1 LQRAIKFKKKLA
13 EVWIVVLLLLV
24 LGFSTG
30 IRSTYETR
38 RMNQWVWHTQQVLGE
53 AESVRLIRLRMRN
66 ELWFY
71 RATGRD
77 EFRSRYEV
85 DRRKLRESTSRLRE
99 LTADNQSQHDEIN
112 RIGEV
117 IQQQVTLLDG
127 AMEKAQSAKRT
138 GEPQESTAVISTDD
152 ELTGMMD
159 GFEKEERRLF
169 GERSGDVQASAM
181 WTREILA
188 LTGMLACGAL
198 LVAGYYIQREVL
210 SRARIEVGLRRA
222 RELLGTQL
230 DQKQS
235 ELGHTM
241 EDLHEQI
248 EARNQAEEEMRRLNQ
263 ELEARVAR
271 RTKELREMNH
281 ELETFNYSVSHDL
294 RAPLRHLDGFSRI
307 LEDEFSAELSADAKH
322 YLHRIR
328 LAARQMSE
336 LVEDL
341 LRLARFGRQAVKRE
355 CLFLNPVIEETIT
368 ACLQE
373 EAQRE
378 IVWNIGTLP
387 EVEVDA
393 GLVRQVF
400 ANLIANALKFTRRK
414 KPAAIEIGARVDGR
428 EVTLFVKDNGAGF
441 DPRYSDKLFGVF
453 QRLHRQDEFEGTGI
467 GLAIVARI
475 IHKHGGRVWAES
487 APDQGATF
495 YFTLAEANHT
505 DRTTR
510 KTTGANA

>member
-1 LQRAIKFKKKLA
+1 LQRAIKFRKKLA
-13 EVWIVVLLLLV
+13 EAWVVLLLLLV
-24 LGFSTG
+24 LGFTVG

-53 AESVRLIRLRMRN
+53 TESVRLSRLRMRN
-66 ELWFY
+66 ALWFY

-85 DRRKLRESTSRLRE
+85 DRRKLTDSASSLRE
-99 LTADNQSQHDEIN
+99 LTADNPSQHDEIN

-117 IQQQVTLLDG
+117 IRQQIELLDR
-127 AMEKAQSAKRT
+127 AIQKAQSAKQS
-138 GEPQESTAVISTDD
+138 GGPQESTGVISTDD
-152 ELTGMMD
+152 EVTGMMD
-159 GFEKEERRLF
+159 GFENEERRLF

-181 WTREILA
+181 LTREILT
-188 LTGMLACGAL
+188 LTGILACGAL
-198 LVAGYYIQREVL
+198 VLAGYYIQREIL
-210 SRARIEVGLRRA
+210 SRAQIEVGLRRA

-230 DQKQS
+230 NQKQS

-241 EDLHEQI
+241 EDLHDQI

-263 ELEARVAR
+263 ELEERVAQ
-271 RTKELREMNH
+271 RTKELREMNQ
-281 ELETFNYSVSHDL
+281 ELESFNYSVSHDL

-307 LEDEFSAELSADAKH
+307 LVDEFAPELSTEAKR

-328 LAARQMSE
+328 LAASQMSE
-336 LVEDL
+336 LVDDL

-355 CLFLNPVIEETIT
+355 CLSLNPLIEETIT

-373 EAQRE
+373 EAPRE

-387 EVEVDA
+387 KVEADP

-400 ANLIANALKFTRRK
+400 ANLIANALKFTRK
-414 KPAAIEIGARVDGR
+414 KSAAVIEIGARADGG
-428 EVTLFVKDNGAGF
+428 EVTIFVKDNGAGF

-467 GLAIVARI
+467 GLAIVARV

-487 APDQGATF
+487 TPEQGATF
-495 YFTLAEANHT
+495 YFTLAEGNDT

-510 KTTGANA
+510 EMIGANA